1 MTPTQPSPEVDAFI
15 EWARIDRVRSPHTLI
30 RYEAVL
36 RQIPDPIAAGRED
49 FEAWWATRLHLSP
62 ATRANEL
69 GCWRA
74 FYRWAVRFDLRADDP
89 SRRVDPPK
97 IPNAVPRMIGREDF
111 HNLLGEWTADA
122 PDLRR
127 AYALGGFGGLR
138 VSEAADLEWANID
151 IEARRIF
158 LRGKGNKERP
168 VPINGLLLDH
178 LLPERT
184 GNVVTAGGRPY
195 TGASLQRK
203 INRHMARHGVDHTY
217 HDLRK
222 RGASILLAK
231 GVSVA
236 VVRVMF
242 GWSSMETVAR
252 YAVVGDD
259 QLDQAAALLD

>member
-1 MTPTQPSPEVDAFI
+1 MDTTARSTEVDRFI
-15 EWARIDRVRSPHTLI
+15 QWARTDRVRSPHTLV

-36 RQIPDPIAAGRED
+36 RQIPDPINATCEQ
-49 FEAWWATRLHLSP
+49 FEAWWATRLHMSP

-74 FYRWAVRFDLRADDP
+74 FFKWAMRFDMRPDDP

-97 IPNAVPRMIGREDF
+97 VPNNVPRMIGRQDF
-111 HNLLGEWTADA
+111 YSLLGEWTNDA

-138 VSEAADLEWANID
+138 VSEAAELDWSNID
-151 IEARRIF
+151 LEARRIF
-158 LRGKGNKERP
+158 VRGKGNKERP
-168 VPINGLLLDH
+168 VPINNLLLDY
-178 LLPERT
+178 LLPEAE
-184 GNVVTAGGRPY
+184 GNVLTAGGRPY

-203 INRHMARHGVDHTY
+203 INRHMARHGVKHTF

-222 RGASILLAK
+222 RGASTLLAK
-231 GVSVA
+231 GVSIA